1 MRIRR
6 IWIFWGGLFLL
17 TCLYPQGDGDA
28 QGVQVSLTL
37 IYTSNNL
44 GEVEPCGT
52 CPDGGDNGGLP
63 RRSHYLRTVKEEV
76 KNLLILDAGDA
87 LVVSYFSEPRGREQA
102 RRRAEFVLTLY
113 ETLGYHALNLGD
125 TDLGLGVGYLK
136 DLQKKS
142 TIPFLSANLKEKK
155 TGKHV
160 FKPYIIKEVGGIKI
174 GILGLVTTDI
184 SPPIQKE
191 LKDYFIDNPVKA
203 AAETVHR
210 LKPSCD
216 HVIVLAHLTTLEIA
230 SLVRDVQPISIII
243 GGNDRSFVLPKRIN
257 RSLYVQ
263 TDAFGIHIGRLNLNL
278 VKGSY
283 EFADILSKRFIER
296 KIEEI
301 EDKIKSPQYAKEIKG
316 LEELRAVL
324 LEQKNKIPDP
334 DGKNT
339 YEHSLILM
347 HPGRSSDP
355 DIQKRIDASRS
366 LLKRVL
372 P

>member
-1 MRIRR
+1 MKVKISLACFF
-6 IWIFWGGLFLL
+6 IVLAFLFIHIDPSIGNE
-17 TCLYPQGDGDA
+17 T
-28 QGVQVSLTL
+28 SLTL

-63 RRSHYLRTVKEEV
+63 RRSHYLKTVKEEV

-102 RRRAEFVLTLY
+102 RRRAEFVLKLY
-113 ETLGYHALNLGD
+113 ETLGYHALNIGD

-174 GILGLVTTDI
+174 GILGLVTADI

-203 AAETVHR
+203 AAETVQR
-210 LKPSCD
+210 LKSSCD
-216 HVIVLAHLTTLEIA
+216 HLIVLAHLTPPEIEI
-230 SLVRDVQPISIII
+230 LVRDVQPISIVI
-243 GGNDRSFVLPKRIN
+243 GGNDRSFVFPKQIS

-263 TDAFGIHIGRLNLNL
+263 ADAFGIHVGRLNLNL
-278 VKGSY
+278 LKGSY
-283 EFADILSKRFIER
+283 EFADVLSARLIQK

-301 EDKIKSPQYAKEIKG
+301 QEKIEDPKHAKDLQG
-316 LEELRAVL
+316 LKELQSIL
-324 LEQKNKIPDP
+324 IEQKKKIPRS

-339 YEHSLILM
+339 YENYLTLM
-347 HPGRSSDP
+347 HPGMKADL
-355 DIQKRIDASRS
+355 DIQRKIDASRD
-366 LLKRVL
+366 LLKRIL